1 MKRSIL
7 ASTAALSLCLIAA
20 FSTSACLQ
28 GAPLEEES
36 VEAIKKARGCDME
49 ALHKRCAL
57 AGCHDT
63 AASAITGLDLTTP
76 NFPTDLI
83 GLEATY
89 MVTDLEKPSCPTT
102 PELIIDPANPLQSLI
117 LKKIRGEQT
126 CGDPMPQTIPLDEG
140 AIQCFEEWTLGVVA
154 AQGSGSTAQ

>member
-63 AASAITGLDLTTP
+63 AASAITGLDLTTS
-76 NFPTDLI
+76 NFPNDLI
-83 GLEATY
+83 GLEAVYLIEDPDEAAT
-89 MVTDLEKPSCPTT
+89 CPTT
-102 PELIIDPANPLQSLI
+102 PELIIDPANPLQSLL

-126 CGDPMPQTIPLDEG
+126 CGDPMPLTTPLDEG
-140 AIQCFEEWTLGVVA
+140 AIQCFEEWTAGVVA
-154 AQGSGSTAQ
+154 